1 MSKVIGITGGIG
13 SGKSLV
19 CKVFSVLG
27 IPIYEADAR
36 AKYLIS
42 HDQLL
47 KKSIIELLGE
57 QAYLAS
63 GDYNRAWVASQVF
76 GNPIL
81 LSKLNALVHP
91 KVRQDATDW
100 IQQNQQTSF
109 VLYEAALM
117 KAAGDGNTFDKVI
130 VVNAPVD
137 LRIQRIKVRDQRS
150 EAEIRAIIE
159 RQISEEER
167 KKIADFTIENDE
179 KQPLLP
185 QILDLYEKCSLL
197 SD

>member
-36 AKYLIS
+36 AKYLITQ
-42 HDQLL
+42 DQLL
-47 KKSIIELLGE
+47 KKNIIELLGE

-76 GNPIL
+76 ENPVL

-100 IQQNQQTSF
+100 IQQNQKTPF

-137 LRIQRIKVRDQRS
+137 LRIQRIKARDQRS
-150 EAEIRAIIE
+150 ETEIRAIIE

-167 KKIADFTIENDE
+167 QKIADFIIENDE

-185 QILDLYEKCSLL
+185 QILDLYEKLSLL

>member
-36 AKYLIS
+36 AKYLITQ
-42 HDQLL
+42 DQLL
-47 KKSIIELLGE
+47 KKNIIELLGE

-63 GDYNRAWVASQVF
+63 GEYNRAWVASQVF
-76 GNPIL
+76 ENPVL

-100 IQQNQQTSF
+100 IQQNQQTPF

-150 EAEIRAIIE
+150 ETEIRAIIE

-167 KKIADFTIENDE
+167 QKIADFTIKNDE

-185 QILDLYEKCSLL
+185 QILDLYEKLSLL

>member
-42 HDQLL
+42 YDQLL

-100 IQQNQQTSF
+100 IQQNQQMPF

-167 KKIADFTIENDE
+167 KKIADFTIENDG

-185 QILDLYEKCSLL
+185 QILDLYEKLQVG

>member
-167 KKIADFTIENDE
+167 RKIADFTIENDE

-185 QILDLYEKCSLL
+185 QILDLYEKFSLL

>member
-76 GNPIL
+76 GNPVL

-167 KKIADFTIENDE
+167 RKIADFTIENDE

-185 QILDLYEKCSLL
+185 QILDLYENFSLL

>member
-1 MSKVIGITGGIG
+1 MTQLIGITGGIG

-27 IPIYEADAR
+27 VPIYEADAR
-36 AKYLIS
+36 AKYLIT
-42 HDQLL
+42 HDQHL

-76 GNPIL
+76 GNPVL

-100 IQQNQQTSF
+100 IQKNQQTPF
-109 VLYEAALM
+109 ILYEAALM

-130 VVNAPVD
+130 VVNASVD

-150 EAEIRAIIE
+150 ETEIRAIIE

-185 QILDLYEKCSLL
+185 QILDLYEKLSLL

>member
-167 KKIADFTIENDE
+167 RKIADFTIENDE

-185 QILDLYEKCSLL
+185 QILDLYEKLQVE

>member
-76 GNPIL
+76 GNPVL

-167 KKIADFTIENDE
+167 RKIADFTIENDE

-185 QILDLYEKCSLL
+185 QILDLYEKLQVG

>member
-36 AKYLIS
+36 AKYLITYD
-42 HDQLL
+42 HLL

-63 GDYNRAWVASQVF
+63 GEYNRAWVASQVF
-76 GNPIL
+76 ENPVL

-100 IQQNQQTSF
+100 IQQNQQTPF

-150 EAEIRAIIE
+150 ETEIRAIIE

-167 KKIADFTIENDE
+167 QKIADFIIENDE

-185 QILDLYEKCSLL
+185 QILDLYEKLSLL

>member
-1 MSKVIGITGGIG
+1 MTQLIGITGGIG

-36 AKYLIS
+36 AKHLIT
-42 HDQLL
+42 HDQSL

-76 GNPIL
+76 GNPVL

-100 IQQNQQTSF
+100 IQKNQQTPF
-109 VLYEAALM
+109 ILYEAALM
-117 KAAGDGNTFDKVI
+117 KVAGDGNTFDKVI

-150 EAEIRAIIE
+150 EAEIRTIIE

-167 KKIADFTIENDE
+167 QKIADFTIENDE

-185 QILDLYEKCSLL
+185 QILDLYEKLSLL

>member
-100 IQQNQQTSF
+100 IQRNQQTSF

-167 KKIADFTIENDE
+167 RKIADFTIENDE

-185 QILDLYEKCSLL
+185 QILDLYEKLQVE

>member
-185 QILDLYEKCSLL
+185 QILDLYEKISLL

>member
-185 QILDLYEKCSLL
+185 QILDLYEKFSLL
-197 SD
+197 RD

>member
-76 GNPIL
+76 GNPVL

-167 KKIADFTIENDE
+167 RKIADFTIENDE

-185 QILDLYEKCSLL
+185 QILDLYEKFSLL